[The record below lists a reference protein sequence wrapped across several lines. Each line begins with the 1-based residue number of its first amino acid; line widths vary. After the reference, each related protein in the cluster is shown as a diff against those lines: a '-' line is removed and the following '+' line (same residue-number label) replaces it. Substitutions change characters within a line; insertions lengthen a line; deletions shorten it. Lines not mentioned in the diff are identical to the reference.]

1 MDIRNIY
8 LKSSAL
14 LELRAGRLVVELRAG
29 RLVVVRRCPLSTDRP
44 TVTKHFFLQI
54 YIRLLQ

>member
-14 LELRAGRLVVELRAG
+14 LELRAGRLVV
-29 RLVVVRRCPLSTDRP
+29 VRRCPLSTDGP